1 VEVVEPV
8 VEGEGEGEGE
18 VKNCMLSF
26 GGDLKVRD
34 HLKDVVV
41 DRLIILKRILQ
52 KCEVRF

>member
-8 VEGEGEGEGE
+8 VEGEGEGE